1 MLLSAR
7 VLKGQRLPEFSQ
19 FNSERHKALD
29 SGAQDSRG
37 PSRST
42 AVHER
47 SSLVD
52 RPHHCVPPIAA
63 LLFFLCARWCWDAPS
78 RMGGTRAPPNT
89 TSPTPSSGS
98 GSPCATS
105 PPRPALADRRFGRCA
120 PPLQH
125 PQPPRRPPPPK
136 KKSTPRVSLV
146 RERLVRDG
154 HVCDAPAAA
163 RLRCRA
169 PPLQH
174 PALPTSPR
182 AASPPPPALAG
193 VPPPKS
199 PTHEARP
206 PRDRPPTSGSP
217 CAASPPPP
225 RPEASPA
232 LTSPT
237 AYKIP
242 ARRRAAGNVS
252 YLLTTTTTAP
262 AAYKARLSARH
273 LLLPHHHH
281 HRGY

>member
-1 MLLSAR
+1 MLLSVR

-29 SGAQDSRG
+29 SGAQDSHRLG
-37 PSRST
+37 LRRST
-42 AVHER
+42 SARR
-47 SSLVD
+47 SLIG
-52 RPHHCVPPIAA
+52 PTIACR
-63 LLFFLCARWCWDAPS
+63 LSRRCCFFCAPA
-78 RMGGTRAPPNT
+78 GAGTRHREWGGLARL
-89 TSPTPSSGS
+89 PTP
-98 GSPCATS
+98 
-105 PPRPALADRRFGRCA
+105 
-120 PPLQH
+120 
-125 PQPPRRPPPPK
+125 PPRRPLRDRGCRVPLPRRVPPSPIAVSGDARLRCSTHSLPDALPPPK
-136 KKSTPRVSLV
+136 KKSTPRASLIRERLV

-154 HVCDAPAAA
+154 PVCDAPAAA

-182 AASPPPPALAG
+182 AASSPPPALAG
-193 VPPPKS
+193 VP
-199 PTHEARP
+199 THEARP
-206 PRDRPPTSGSP
+206 PRNRPPTSGSP

-281 HRGY
+281 RGY